1 MEISFHNS
9 CDKLTLRYF
18 VVVVV
23 VVIVVVCVASGDGS
37 ALALVALASAF
48 AAPVV
53 LAPVV
58 FATGTTIICDG
69 VIQRLRQTLVTMI
82 GTDKG
87 RAIKCSP
94 PAAFNKTGRV
104 HK

>member
-53 LAPVV
+53 